1 VVSADLDGGFAFSS
15 VEGMDGL
22 AFSTFGLAPLI
33 VLSGSS
39 FSTGLFSFFS
49 GALPPVSASD
59 IEVMSSSVTRSST
72 FADDGVVGLGD
83 TSSVWDAAIGVDDAF
98 LSVDV
103 EADAV
108 VDDIEAGK
116 DGRT

>member
-1 VVSADLDGGFAFSS
+1 VVSADFGGFVFSTS
-15 VEGMDGL
+15 EDMDGL
-22 AFSTFGLAPLI
+22 TLSTLGLAPLM
-33 VLSGSS
+33 VLSVSS

-83 TSSVWDAAIGVDDAF
+83 IGSVWDTAIGVADAF
-98 LSVDV
+98 FSVDV
-103 EADAV
+103 EGDVV
-108 VDDIEAGK
+108 VDVAGK
-116 DGRT
+116 DGRGAA